1 MEVKVYQNKVK
12 VAKEFSKFLIEKS
25 SNKKVFHVALSGGST
40 PKIVFDVLAEEFSTG
55 VLFIYIGEMNVA

>member
-25 SNKKVFHVALSGGST
+25 SNEKAFHIALSGGST
-40 PKIVFDVLAEEFSTG
+40 PKIVF
-55 VLFIYIGEMNVA
+55 